1 MIDLVV
7 IGGGIN
13 GAGIARDA
21 ALRGLKVHLIE
32 KNDWA
37 FGTSSRSSMLAHGGV
52 RYLEQF
58 EFGLVHEALQDRE
71 LMFRQAPHLVRPLRF
86 YYPIYPDVANKRTV
100 RVGLFLYDILSHGK
114 SVESRKYHRKKQ
126 FLEKFPGIASENL
139 KGAASYTDGQ
149 LQSVERFVTEL
160 IWDAKQHG
168 AICWNHSEVTRICTE
183 KGKVTGVEVER
194 GGEIH
199 TIQAANVIN
208 ATGAWT
214 DDVLRQVSPGKKVRT
229 TKGIHLF
236 LPKFIDEALIV
247 KARDGRTFFFIP
259 WHNYTMVGT
268 TDTEENGDPAS
279 IHATTEDVDY
289 LVKAGRRFFPDG
301 PWDNIL
307 FTYAGVRP
315 LINEEG
321 ITESSIT
328 RRHVIYDHEEKE
340 GLEGLWTLQGG
351 KITTY
356 RSLAEGV
363 LDTIAKR
370 RKWKISHPTR
380 EGTLPG
386 GPLIPWDKFRLS
398 AIGSAK
404 ALGINPACV
413 ERFVDRYGARWQ
425 HVATAGK
432 VERIRP
438 KQPYLWCEL
447 DYAVKEEDAQ
457 TLSDF
462 VYRRTK
468 FGWHKDLHPAF
479 PSLAKHMAEL
489 LGKDG
494 KWVKSQV
501 KTAEEDWK
509 LYAVP

>member
-21 ALRGLKVHLIE
+21 AMRGLKVHLIE

-71 LMFRQAPHLVRPLRF
+71 IMFRQAPHLVKPLRF

-100 RVGLFLYDILSHGK
+100 RIGLFLYDLLSHGK
-114 SVESRKYHRKKQ
+114 SVQGRKYHRKRD
-126 FLEKFPGIASENL
+126 FLARFPGVSGEKL

-168 AICWNHSEVTRICTE
+168 AICWNHAKVTRICT
-183 KGKVTGVEVER
+183 KDGKVTGVEVEKD
-194 GGEIH
+194 GENH
-199 TIQAANVIN
+199 TIACANVVN

-214 DDVLRQVSPGKKVRT
+214 DKVLHEVSPGKKVRT

-236 LPKFIDEALIV
+236 LPKFINEALIV

-259 WHNYTMVGT
+259 WQDYTMVGT
-268 TDTEENGDPAS
+268 TDTEENGDPAL
-279 IHATTEDVDY
+279 IRADAEDVAY
-289 LVKAGRRFFPDG
+289 LVKAGRRFFPEA

-315 LINEEG
+315 LVNEQG
-321 ITESSIT
+321 LTESSIT
-328 RRHVIYDHEEKE
+328 RRHVIFDHEEKE

-356 RSLAEGV
+356 RSLAEGI
-363 LDTIAKR
+363 LDTISKR
-370 RKWKISHPTR
+370 RDWKISHPTKK
-380 EGTLPG
+380 GTMPG
-386 GPLIPWDKFRLS
+386 GPLVPWGEYRSK
-398 AIGSAK
+398 AIESAK
-404 ALGINPACV
+404 LLGVSPACV
-413 ERFVDRYGARWQ
+413 ERFIDMYGARWQ
-425 HVATAGK
+425 QVAAAGRT
-432 VERIRP
+432 ERIRP
-438 KQPYLWCEL
+438 KHPYMWCEV
-447 DYAVKEEDAQ
+447 DYAVNEEDAQ
-457 TLSDF
+457 TLSDL

-468 FGWHKDLHPAF
+468 MGWSTELHRVF

-489 LGKDG
+489 LGKDE
-494 KWVKSQV
+494 KWEKAQV
-501 KTAEEDWK
+501 TAAEEDWK
-509 LYAVP
+509 LYAIP